1 MSDHQTAQRSALSAA
16 SGFSPGQTLAKAP
29 THIEGLDEILE
40 GGLPRGRTSVVS
52 GGPGSGKTLLGVEFL
67 YRGTLT
73 GEPGIFVGFE
83 EPLDH
88 LRENAATLGWDLSG
102 AEENRLLGL
111 VDGRIRPDTLIS
123 GDFSLK
129 GLLAS
134 ISGMSR
140 DMGARRIVIDA
151 LEVVLRLY
159 DSPRQVRNELHFFN
173 DWLRSEGLT
182 AILTIRPPVSGS
194 VASFQDFFDSMGDCV
209 LRMDARVEN
218 QLSKRRIRVVKYRG
232 SAFGANEYPYVITGR
247 GIHIA
252 PISTVELRHKAL
264 GEKMSTGVDRL
275 DAMLDGGYR
284 RASCILF
291 AGLPGAGKTMMAS
304 TFANA
309 ACARDERVLY
319 VGYEESEAEMIGNMA
334 AVGLRLTSHV
344 ESKHLRF
351 LTVMPEALGPEE
363 HLLRVITHIDTYD
376 PHHLIVDAI
385 SACVRMGGKQAAFD
399 FLVRLLNECKERGIT
414 VILINQLSGV
424 TSHMEIS
431 GNDISSIIDTVL
443 LLSYVEGAGEIN
455 RIIQVLKARGSGHSN
470 QKQEFVITGEGVGI
484 LEPYTGG
491 GEVLTGAARKAQEA
505 RDAVETERLALDIKA
520 KELELER
527 LRLMHQEIAARRQ
540 SQAEIRRADPEKNA
554 ESLRNGGGDRS

>member
-1 MSDHQTAQRSALSAA
+1 MSDHQMPQGSALEAA
-16 SGFSPGQTLAKAP
+16 SGPPPGQTLAKAP
-29 THIEGLDEILE
+29 THIQGLDEILE

-67 YRGTLT
+67 YRGTLA

-83 EPLDH
+83 EPLEH
-88 LRENAATLGWDLSG
+88 LRQNAATLGWDLAG
-102 AEENRLLGL
+102 AEENHLLAL
-111 VDGRIRPDTLIS
+111 VDGRIRPGTLIS

-134 ISGMSR
+134 ISGMTR
-140 DMGARRIVIDA
+140 DMGAKRIVIDA

-232 SAFGANEYPYVITGR
+232 SGFGTNEYPYVITGK
-247 GIHIA
+247 GLHIA

-275 DAMLDGGYR
+275 DEMLEGGYR
-284 RASCILF
+284 RASCVLF
-291 AGLPGAGKTMMAS
+291 AGLPGAGKTMLAS

-309 ACARDERVLY
+309 ACGRDERVLY
-319 VGYEESEAEMIGNMA
+319 VGYEESEPEVIGNMQG
-334 AVGLRLTSHV
+334 VGL
-344 ESKHLRF
+344 HLRPHIESNRLQF
-351 LTVMPEALGPEE
+351 LTVMPEAMGPEE
-363 HLLRVITHIDTYD
+363 HLMRVMTRINTFD

-385 SACVRMGGKQAAFD
+385 SACVRMGGKQVAFD
-399 FLVRLLNECKERGIT
+399 FLVRLINACKERGIT
-414 VILINQLSGV
+414 VILLNQLSGA

-443 LLSYVEGAGEIN
+443 FLSYVEGAGEIN

-470 QKQEFVITGEGVGI
+470 QRQEFVITGVGIGI

-527 LRLMHQEIAARRQ
+527 LRLMHQEIAATRRRQ
-540 SQAEIRRADPEKNA
+540 AAMRRTDPEK
-554 ESLRNGGGDRS
+554 GGKS

>member
-1 MSDHQTAQRSALSAA
+1 MGDHQTYETAG
-16 SGFSPGQTLAKAP
+16 SGNGTEVPQGQTLAKTP
-29 THIEGLDEILE
+29 THIQGLDEILE

-67 YRGTLT
+67 YRGTLA

-83 EPLDH
+83 EPLEH
-88 LRENAATLGWDLSG
+88 LRQNAATLGWDLAG
-102 AEENRLLGL
+102 AEENHLLAL
-111 VDGRIRPDTLIS
+111 VDGRIPPDTLIS

-134 ISGMSR
+134 ISGMTR

-182 AILTIRPPVSGS
+182 AVLTIRPPVSGS

-232 SAFGANEYPYVITGR
+232 SGFGSNEYPYVITGK
-247 GIHIA
+247 GLHIA

-264 GEKMSTGVDRL
+264 GEKMSTGIDRL
-275 DAMLDGGYR
+275 DEMLNGGYR
-284 RASCILF
+284 RASCVLF
-291 AGLPGAGKTMMAS
+291 AGLPGAGKTMLAS

-309 ACARDERVLY
+309 ACGRDERVLY
-319 VGYEESEAEMIGNMA
+319 VGYEESEAEMIGNLQG
-334 AVGLRLTSHV
+334 VGLHLRPHV
-344 ESKHLRF
+344 ESNRLQF
-351 LTVMPEALGPEE
+351 LTVMPEAMGPEE
-363 HLLRVITHIDTYD
+363 HLMRVMMRIDTFD

-399 FLVRLLNECKERGIT
+399 FLVRLINACKERGIT
-414 VILINQLSGV
+414 VILLNQLSGV

-431 GNDISSIIDTVL
+431 GNDVSSIIDTVL
-443 LLSYVEGAGEIN
+443 FLSYVEGAGEIN

-470 QKQEFVITGEGVGI
+470 QRQEFVITGDGIGI
-484 LEPYTGG
+484 LEPYTGE
-491 GEVLTGAARKAQEA
+491 GEVLTGAARKAREA

-527 LRLMHQEIAARRQ
+527 LRLMHQEIASRRRRQ
-540 SQAEIRRADPEKNA
+540 AEMRRTDPEK
-554 ESLRNGGGDRS
+554 GGKS